1 MVNHFLTDVD
11 VYRNSPFYGQML
23 STNPALRLIL
33 QAEGLQV
40 VRLYQAR
47 VGRKTGRLMASAE
60 AWVEIGGHENDR
72 QIGKVTI
79 ADSSVAGDW
88 KGKPFYYGVF
98 HESGTDGGRSGRG
111 RGSKRAKRRKTES
124 RGPKP
129 GYHELREVA
138 QEWRGI

>member
-1 MVNHFLTDVD
+1 MDSHFLHDVQ
-11 VYRNSPFYGQML
+11 VYRNIPYYSNML
-23 STNPALRLIL
+23 KSSVGLETLLY
-33 QAEGLQV
+33 AEGVQV

-47 VGRKTGRLMASAE
+47 VGKKTGRLQASAE
-60 AWVEIGGHENDR
+60 NFVTLGGHENDR

-79 ADSSVAGDW
+79 ADRGVAGTW

-98 HESGTDGGRSGRG
+98 HESGTDGARSGAG
-111 RGSKRAKRRKTES
+111 MGSKRAKRRKGEN
-124 RGPKP
+124 RGPKR